1 MHDPYPKYLGVTLDR
16 TLSLR
21 EHLVKTAGKLKN
33 RNNLLMKLA
42 GAPMLK
48 PCDHLHWLYA
58 TQLQSTVPLFGP
70 AQLTQVWSM
79 YS

>member
-21 EHLVKTAGKLKN
+21 EHLVIAEKQKQLTDEASW
-33 RNNLLMKLA
+33 LA

>member
-1 MHDPYPKYLGVTLDR
+1 VTDLGGMLDR

-21 EHLVKTAGKLKN
+21 EHLAKTAGKPKN
-33 RNNLLMKLA
+33 RNNLLMKVA
-42 GAPMLK
+42 GTSWGANAETL
-48 PCDHLHWLYA
+48 CDHLRWLYA
-58 TQLQSTVPLFGP
+58 MQLQSTVPLFGP